1 MVGTVPC
8 TIITSRIR
16 GSSRTRITT
25 GIEIIPAKAQ
35 LPLRHHEVTAV
46 LPGHP
51 LQPAYKAKANHLPAL
66 HEDHTAHQAHRN
78 RIVHRPGRHTVVLR
92 IAGPLIAALHARTVV
107 LREVTAAHQ
116 DTNGMKKGKP
126 YFNPLKD
133 VVSRCKINPLWPAIK
148 YRYYF
153 RGMVIFSS
161 RPITKST
168 VSTYDKLTGEDLE
181 VMKIKMKEQGII
193 MPHIPVK
200 VMAGK

>member
-51 LQPAYKAKANHLPAL
+51 LQPAYKVKANHLPAL

-78 RIVHRPGRHTVVLR
+78 RIVHRPDRHTVVLR
-92 IAGPLIAALHARTVV
+92 IAGPLIAAHPVRTVA
-107 LREVTAAHQ
+107 LQEVTAVHQ
-116 DTNGMKKGKP
+116 EDTKMNYIRPMAPQMPWFIFCGYSFSPGQKP
-126 YFNPLKD
+126 GVSFCRNNHYIVITFYSSLK
-133 VVSRCKINPLWPAIK
+133 P
-148 YRYYF
+148 
-153 RGMVIFSS
+153 
-161 RPITKST
+161 TT
-168 VSTYDKLTGEDLE
+168 
-181 VMKIKMKEQGII
+181 
-193 MPHIPVK
+193 
-200 VMAGK
+200 